1 MLHMSKLDY
10 LNAMAWGD
18 TFSKFTRV
26 WFWIGAWAVKDAA
39 YSVDRAKAICEIG
52 QVLVNSAKVEVDMM
66 KHTDAD
72 GSGFMR
78 NYNTKLVGK
87 NK

>member
-1 MLHMSKLDY
+1 MRDINYLRESLLSVMDMLAEDK
-10 LNAMAWGD
+10 
-18 TFSKFTRV
+18 
-26 WFWIGAWAVKDAA
+26 I
-39 YSVDRAKAICEIG
+39 SVDRAKAICEIG

-78 NYNTKLVGK
+78 NYNTKLVEK

>member
-1 MLHMSKLDY
+1 MRDINYLRESLLSVMDMLVEDK
-10 LNAMAWGD
+10 
-18 TFSKFTRV
+18 
-26 WFWIGAWAVKDAA
+26 I
-39 YSVDRAKAICEIG
+39 SVDRAKAICEIG

>member
-39 YSVDRAKAICEIG
+39 YRVDRAKATIMPYG
-52 QVLVNSAKVEVDMM
+52 VL
-66 KHTDAD
+66 
-72 GSGFMR
+72 
-78 NYNTKLVGK
+78 
-87 NK
+87 

>member
-1 MLHMSKLDY
+1 MRDINYLRESLLNVMDMLAEDK
-10 LNAMAWGD
+10 
-18 TFSKFTRV
+18 
-26 WFWIGAWAVKDAA
+26 I
-39 YSVDRAKAICEIG
+39 SVDRAKAICEVG

-78 NYNTKLVGK
+78 NYNVKQIGLK
-87 NK
+87 ND

>member
-1 MLHMSKLDY
+1 MRDINYLRESLLGVMDMLAEDK
-10 LNAMAWGD
+10 
-18 TFSKFTRV
+18 
-26 WFWIGAWAVKDAA
+26 I
-39 YSVDRAKAICEIG
+39 SVDRAKAICDIG

-78 NYNTKLVGK
+78 NYNVKQIGQ
-87 NK
+87 NNE

>member
-1 MLHMSKLDY
+1 MRDINYLRESLLSVMDMLVEDK
-10 LNAMAWGD
+10 
-18 TFSKFTRV
+18 
-26 WFWIGAWAVKDAA
+26 I
-39 YSVDRAKAICEIG
+39 SVDRAKAICEIG

-78 NYNTKLVGK
+78 NYNRKLCEEGE
-87 NK
+87 